1 MNTSPARIRELQ
13 DLQDSIESKIRAN
26 IWQELGKIVE
36 SSVAVALEKALPGLT
51 NQSAENGAGTSP
63 SQTSKST
70 SKKIKKL
77 PKPRA
82 PSYNEFKKSVRELRQ
97 ELLGI
102 EDREDLPRS
111 VGRRDISA
119 WDPKGGPCC
128 TVEDFRIDLEGLP
141 RSEWNKSAALVFT
154 QEYLKCHRGRQGE
167 NHTLEYVVKAWLTHV
182 MTLRTRYKVKELDDE
197 DKTERKARNR
207 RRQRKHETAY
217 EYGEI
222 KDRAVAIVES
232 LGQDGMSSDE
242 SDHE

>member
-13 DLQDSIESKIRAN
+13 DLQDSIEK
-26 IWQELGKIVE
+26 
-36 SSVAVALEKALPGLT
+36 KALPGLT

-82 PSYNEFKKSVRELRQ
+82 PSYNEFKASRNLFGSSGQ

-102 EDREDLPRS
+102 EDHEDLPRS

-119 WDPKGGPCC
+119 WDPKSGPCC

-141 RSEWNKSAALVFT
+141 RSEWNKSAALVFA

-167 NHTLEYVVKAWLTHV
+167 NHTLEYAWLTHV

-242 SDHE
+242 SDHEDNSWCLATL